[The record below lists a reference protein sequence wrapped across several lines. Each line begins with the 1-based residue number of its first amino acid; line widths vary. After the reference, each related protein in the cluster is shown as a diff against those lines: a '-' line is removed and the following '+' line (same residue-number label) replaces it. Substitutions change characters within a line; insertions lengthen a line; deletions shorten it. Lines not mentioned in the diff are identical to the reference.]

1 MSQTDRKP
9 VMAAN
14 WKMNI
19 THLEAIAYLNKLSF
33 TLIEKDFD
41 QTEVVLFP
49 SFVALRSVQTIIDA
63 DRLQIKYGAQ
73 DMSAHESGAYT
84 GEISANMLT
93 KLQAN
98 YVLLGHSE
106 RRAYHNESDELVNAK
121 AKLALKNKLTPM
133 IAVGETLEIRQAG
146 NAVSHTVS
154 QVKACF
160 KNITAD
166 KAKEI
171 VVAYEPV
178 WAIGTGEVATDED
191 AQEMCFEI
199 RAALEKIYSNEIG
212 QKIRILYGGSV
223 KPSNI
228 AGLMEQ
234 ADIDGALVGGA
245 SLDPDEFI
253 KIVRFKEQ
261 N

>member
-1 MSQTDRKP
+1 MTETTRKP
-9 VMAAN
+9 LMAAN

-33 TLIEKDFD
+33 TLTDKDFD

-49 SFVALRSVQTIIDA
+49 SFIALRSVQTIVDA

-84 GEISANMLT
+84 GEISATMLT
-93 KLQAN
+93 KLQTHF
-98 YVLLGHSE
+98 VLLGHSE
-106 RRAYHNESDELVNAK
+106 RRAYHNETDELVNAK
-121 AKLALKNKLTPM
+121 SKLAIKNKLTPM
-133 IAVGETLEIRQAG
+133 IAVGETLEIRQAS
-146 NAVSHTVS
+146 NAVAHTVG
-154 QVKACF
+154 QIKAAY

-166 KAKEI
+166 KAKDT

-178 WAIGTGEVATDED
+178 WAIGTGEVATEED

-199 RAALEKIYSNEIG
+199 RAALEKIYSSDIA

-234 ADIDGALVGGA
+234 PDIDGALVGGA

-253 KIVRFKEQ
+253 KIVRFKEHA
-261 N
+261 

>member
-1 MSQTDRKP
+1 MSQIDRKP

-33 TLIEKDFD
+33 TLSDKDFD

-63 DRLQIKYGAQ
+63 DRLQVKYGAQ
-73 DMSAHESGAYT
+73 DMSVHESGAYT

-93 KLQAN
+93 KLQAD

-106 RRAYHNESDELVNAK
+106 RRAYHNETDELVNAK
-121 AKLALKNKLTPM
+121 AKLAIKNKLTPM

-146 NAVSHTVS
+146 NAVSHTVG
-154 QVKACF
+154 QIKACF

-166 KAKEI
+166 KAKDA

-199 RAALEKIYSNEIG
+199 RAALEKIYSAEVA

-228 AGLMEQ
+228 DGLMEQ